1 MDQITLRGI
10 PADVK
15 RVIRQESKRNNQSL
29 NKTIISM
36 LASAAGLRDKTKT
49 KGSTIG
55 HDLDAYFGLWTQ
67 EEAEEF
73 DARIEEVF
81 EQIDVDLWK

>member
-1 MDQITLRGI
+1 
-10 PADVK
+10 
-15 RVIRQESKRNNQSL
+15 
-29 NKTIISM
+29 M